1 MTKFPPLERGP
12 HSWGSDS
19 QRLKTTKTARLGSC
33 EWEERNSHFPLSR
46 TVYYINWREMAGI
59 NGERP
64 LRDKWADGGNPKIG
78 DWRKYDSLSS
88 SLQFL
93 SPPLSQS
100 FWLRRQAKGGGRNQ
114 NRRERDPFSSSL
126 PSSVKKLLGLCSATL
141 WATARV
147 CVWVPRKIIFAP
159 YVKRG
164 GGLLDSRWAFGGE
177 GSQGG
182 KGGKGKS
189 CISHRKKGRRTG
201 GKHEAGWLHE
211 RKRQTRCIQVQGVQG
226 FPQNNLNL

>member
-1 MTKFPPLERGP
+1 
-12 HSWGSDS
+12 
-19 QRLKTTKTARLGSC
+19 
-33 EWEERNSHFPLSR
+33 
-46 TVYYINWREMAGI
+46 MAGI

-64 LRDKWADGGNPKIG
+64 LRDKWADGRKPKIG

-100 FWLRRQAKGGGRNQ
+100 FWLRRQAKGGRRNQ

-147 CVWVPRKIIFAP
+147 CVGSEENHLRALWE
-159 YVKRG
+159 KRG
-164 GGLLDSRWAFGGE
+164 RVTRFKVSFWRGGE
-177 GSQGG
+177 SRRGR
-182 KGGKGKS
+182 GKGKS
-189 CISHRKKGRRTG
+189 CISHRKKGREEEEAR
-201 GKHEAGWLHE
+201 KHEAGWLHE

-226 FPQNNLNL
+226 FPQNNLHL